1 MNVKKIDGLQN
12 ITYWERLKSL
22 GISSVGRRYQ
32 RYKCIYVWKI
42 INGHTLNCGLNWT
55 WDEKHGTLCKTKKI
69 GTYYQ
74 TQRSNSFQWIAP
86 RLFNAL
92 PRSIRDSKDSPDEFK
107 KKINDFLTNI
117 PDCPLTR
124 DQIPVPMDPFDCTPS
139 NSLIHWIQYLKLG
152 DRR

>member
-1 MNVKKIDGLQN
+1 MKFLWLTYLQPNLDYCSQLYSPNSGPALMRLENLLKSFTKRIDGLQN
-12 ITYWERLKSL
+12 LTYWERLKSL
-22 GISSVGRRYQ
+22 GISSLGRRFQ

-55 WDEKHGTLCKTKKI
+55 WDEKHGMLCKTKKI

-92 PRSIRDSKDSPDEFK
+92 PRSI
-107 KKINDFLTNI
+107 
-117 PDCPLTR
+117 
-124 DQIPVPMDPFDCTPS
+124 
-139 NSLIHWIQYLKLG
+139 
-152 DRR
+152 